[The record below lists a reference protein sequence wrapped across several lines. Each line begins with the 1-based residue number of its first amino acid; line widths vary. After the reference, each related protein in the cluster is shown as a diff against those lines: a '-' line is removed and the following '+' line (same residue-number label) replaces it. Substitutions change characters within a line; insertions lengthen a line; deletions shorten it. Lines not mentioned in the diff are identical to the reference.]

1 MLQASLKSICL
12 VKEFFLANP
21 FIGVFWGTLWQV
33 SQQLPSKIPL
43 IFGICFIILPTCC
56 CYLVVHQL
64 IKPHW
69 NCVSASQ
76 IYCSSCCSLSF
87 SLSIWPNMYR
97 ISICGFHITIFAGAV
112 WKYSLILWGY
122 ILETAEVLHIIF
134 PFASLVSKT
143 KTNMHKETVRKR
155 RKKNYQQRC

>member
-69 NCVSASQ
+69 NCVSANQ

-87 SLSIWPNMYR
+87 SLSIWEFW
-97 ISICGFHITIFAGAV
+97 FHITIFAGAI
-112 WKYSLILWGY
+112 WKYSLVLWGY
-122 ILETAEVLHIIF
+122 ILETTKVLHIIF

-143 KTNMHKETVRKR
+143 KTNMHKETVHKR
-155 RKKNYQQRC
+155 RKKNYLQRC